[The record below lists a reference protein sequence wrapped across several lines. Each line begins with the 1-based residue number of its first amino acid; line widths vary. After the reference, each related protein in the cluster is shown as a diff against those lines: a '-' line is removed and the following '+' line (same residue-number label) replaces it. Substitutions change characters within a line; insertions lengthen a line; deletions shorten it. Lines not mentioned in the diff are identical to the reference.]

1 MSSFGLPLI
10 ALFLSTPSARRA
22 TLEVRAVRRV
32 GADFY
37 PRPPRGGRQVCRA
50 EAPAGQIISIHALRE
65 EGDTSAA
72 ENLAVAGVF
81 LSTPSARRAT
91 RVRNQPHRRKDN
103 FYPRPPRGG
112 RHCRD
117 CQRNHTWR
125 FLSTPSARRATAALR
140 LLHPRRPISIH
151 ALREEGDYLLDLLSR
166 MTNEFLSTPSARRA
180 TLTEASGSSRPRNF
194 YPRPPRGGRP
204 GRVRAFQQHPRIS
217 IHALREEGDSPAP
230 GMSCTQHNFY
240 PRPPRGGRHELYTA
254 GRLFNGISIHALR
267 EEGDPGC
274 HDHCERYAE
283 FLSTPSAR
291 RATAVMQCHP
301 SPLEFLSTPSARRA
315 TTAMLGHME

>member
-1 MSSFGLPLI
+1 MPGR
-10 ALFLSTPSARRA
+10 SAGRP
-22 TLEVRAVRRV
+22 
-32 GADFY
+32 DNFY
-37 PRPPRGGRQVCRA
+37 PRPPRGGRHQRSGEPGCGGR
-50 EAPAGQIISIHALRE
+50 ISIHALRE
-65 EGDTSAA
+65 EGDASSESAA
-72 ENLAVAGVF
+72 STKRQF

-112 RHCRD
+112 RH
-117 CQRNHTWR
+117 RNYVAPRLTEL

-240 PRPPRGGRHELYTA
+240 PRPPRGGRP
-254 GRLFNGISIHALR
+254 
-267 EEGDPGC
+267 DP
-274 HDHCERYAE
+274 
-283 FLSTPSAR
+283 L
-291 RATAVMQCHP
+291 
-301 SPLEFLSTPSARRA
+301 
-315 TTAMLGHME
+315 

>member
-1 MSSFGLPLI
+1 MSKRENISIHALREEGDLPVSTI
-10 ALFLSTPSARRA
+10 CTASCKFLSTPSARRA
-22 TLEVRAVRRV
+22 THFCFRGPHCVVISIHALREE
-32 GADFY
+32 GDIQD
-37 PRPPRGGRQVCRA
+37 RPETPKGG
-50 EAPAGQIISIHALRE
+50 ISIHALRE

-125 FLSTPSARRATAALR
+125 FLSTPSARRATPQL
-140 LLHPRRPISIH
+140 RRPTAH
-151 ALREEGDYLLDLLSR
+151 
-166 MTNEFLSTPSARRA
+166 RA
-180 TLTEASGSSRPRNF
+180 
-194 YPRPPRGGRP
+194 
-204 GRVRAFQQHPRIS
+204 
-217 IHALREEGDSPAP
+217 
-230 GMSCTQHNFY
+230 
-240 PRPPRGGRHELYTA
+240 
-254 GRLFNGISIHALR
+254 ISIHALR